1 MAFSFF
7 HLLCHITII
16 FYEVHAA
23 NEHHSRHAS
32 KPESKSNIKAL
43 FVFGDSYVDTGNW
56 RKSVG
61 GSWKE
66 PYGITFPGRPSGRF
80 SDGRV
85 LTDYIASYLG
95 TRTPTAYQWRKGVK
109 RSNLKYGMNFAYG
122 GTGVLDTLVSQPNMT
137 TQIDYFQR
145 LVQEE
150 VYQKQDLDD
159 SMALVSVAGN
169 DYAAYLARNGDD
181 LQKLPA
187 FTKTIM
193 KQLGI
198 NLERI
203 QGVGVK
209 RIAVTLIEPMGCIPL
224 QAASSS
230 YKNCSEVFNLGS
242 KFHNQMLKQ
251 TLQNLNQKSNSTVFV
266 TLDLYNAFIAALNKL
281 RKRASGSL
289 GMKNPLKP
297 CCEGKEKGKYYCG
310 SVDGSGAKQYSICEN
325 PNLSLFW
332 DAVHPSQNGWHTIF
346 SSLRSSLHKLIT

>member
-1 MAFSFF
+1 MPFSFF
-7 HLLCHITII
+7 HLLFCITVI
-16 FYEVHAA
+16 FSEVHAVH
-23 NEHHSRHAS
+23 EQHFQHAS
-32 KPESKSNIKAL
+32 KSESKSNVTL

-66 PYGITFPGRPSGRF
+66 PYGITFPGKPSGRF

-95 TRTPTAYQWRKGVK
+95 TITPTAYQWRKGVK

-122 GTGVLDTLVSQPNMT
+122 GTGVLDTPVNQPNMT

-145 LVQEE
+145 LIREK
-150 VYQKQDLDD
+150 VYKKQDLDN
-159 SMALVSVAGN
+159 SVAIVSVAGN
-169 DYAAYLARNGDD
+169 DYAAYLARNADDD
-181 LQKLPA
+181 LRKLPA

-203 QGVGVK
+203 QGLGVK
-209 RIAVTLIEPMGCIPL
+209 RIAVTLIEPMGCVPV
-224 QAASSS
+224 QAASLS
-230 YKNCSEVFNLGS
+230 YTNCSEVLNIGS
-242 KFHNQMLKQ
+242 KLHNQMLQQALK
-251 TLQNLNQKSNSTVFV
+251 NLNDKTNSTLFV
-266 TLDLYNAFIAALNKL
+266 TLDLYDAFISALNKL
-281 RKRASGSL
+281 TKRASASS

-297 CCEGKEKGKYYCG
+297 CCDGKEKGKYYCG
-310 SVDGSGAKQYSICEN
+310 SVDESGAKQYSICEN

-332 DAVHPSQNGWHTIF
+332 DTVHPSQNGWRTIF

>member
-1 MAFSFF
+1 MPFSFF
-7 HLLCHITII
+7 HLLFYITII
-16 FYEVHAA
+16 FSEVHAVH
-23 NEHHSRHAS
+23 EQHFQHAS
-32 KPESKSNIKAL
+32 KSESKSNVTL

-66 PYGITFPGRPSGRF
+66 PYGITFPGKPSGRF

-122 GTGVLDTLVSQPNMT
+122 GTGVLDTPVNQPNMT
-137 TQIDYFQR
+137 TQVDYFQR
-145 LVQEE
+145 LIREK
-150 VYQKQDLDD
+150 VYEKHDLNN
-159 SMALVSVAGN
+159 SVAIVSVAGN
-169 DYAAYLARNGDD
+169 DYAAYLARNTDDD
-181 LQKLPA
+181 LQKLPG

-203 QGVGVK
+203 QGLGVK
-209 RIAVTLIEPMGCIPL
+209 RIAVTLIEPMGCVPV

-230 YKNCSEVFNLGS
+230 YTNCSEVLNIGS
-242 KFHNQMLKQ
+242 KFHNQMLQQALK
-251 TLQNLNQKSNSTVFV
+251 TLNDKTNSTVFV
-266 TLDLYNAFIAALNKL
+266 TLDLYNAFISALNKL
-281 RKRASGSL
+281 TKRASASL

-297 CCEGKEKGKYYCG
+297 CCEGKEKGNYCG
-310 SVDGSGAKQYSICEN
+310 SVDKSGTKQYSICEN
-325 PNLSLFW
+325 PDLSLFW
-332 DAVHPSQNGWHTIF
+332 DTVHPSQNGWRTIF
-346 SSLRSSLHKLIT
+346 SSLRSSLYKLIT